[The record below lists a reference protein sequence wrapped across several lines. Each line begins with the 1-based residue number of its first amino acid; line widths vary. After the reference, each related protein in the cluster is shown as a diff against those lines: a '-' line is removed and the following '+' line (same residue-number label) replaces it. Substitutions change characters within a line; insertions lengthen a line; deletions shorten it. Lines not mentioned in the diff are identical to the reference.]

1 MAISWKRNAAHAP
14 ASAHL
19 PVAARHRAI
28 SRKGRRALRIREK
41 YLSRGGFLR
50 CVRVKSPH
58 SGRNDIMGQCVHR
71 CHFERSREIPCGRNG
86 TTRTRASPFAGGDS
100 PPAGSPCGQVVGAR
114 TYPLAE
120 RGRCVPRP
128 AGKEPLRAS
137 RRCQHLPLA
146 EHGRCVPRP
155 AANRTNT
162 TSFRPKRWRSGE
174 IPCNRKVIRR
184 HRPPDARVRAY
195 AKKIKKDL
203 KKR

>member
-50 CVRVKSPH
+50 CVRVKSSH

-86 TTRTRASPFAGGDS
+86 TTRTRASPFAGALI
-100 PPAGSPCGQVVGAR
+100 PPAGSPCGQVANAR

-120 RGRCVPRP
+120 QVGAFLVPPAGNPCGQVVNARTYPSAERGRCVPSP
-128 AGKEPLRAS
+128 A
-137 RRCQHLPLA
+137 
-146 EHGRCVPRP
+146 V
-155 AANRTNT
+155 NRTNT
-162 TSFRPKRWRSGE
+162 TSFRPKR
-174 IPCNRKVIRR
+174 
-184 HRPPDARVRAY
+184 
-195 AKKIKKDL
+195 
-203 KKR
+203 

>member
-1 MAISWKRNAAHAP
+1 MVISWKRNAAHAP

-58 SGRNDIMGQCVHR
+58 SGRNDIMGQCVYR

-86 TTRTRASPFAGGDS
+86 TTRTRASPFAGVLVLPAGS
-100 PPAGSPCGQVVGAR
+100 HRWQVVGARTYLWQNVVGAFLIPPAGSPCGQVVGAR
-114 TYPLAE
+114 TYSLAE

-128 AGKEPLRAS
+128 A
-137 RRCQHLPLA
+137 
-146 EHGRCVPRP
+146 
-155 AANRTNT
+155 ANRTKT
-162 TSFRPKRWRSGE
+162 TSFQPKR
-174 IPCNRKVIRR
+174 
-184 HRPPDARVRAY
+184 
-195 AKKIKKDL
+195 
-203 KKR
+203 

>member
-1 MAISWKRNAAHAP
+1 MVISWKRNAAHAP

-86 TTRTRASPFAGGDS
+86 TTRTRASPFAGALV
-100 PPAGSPCGQVVGAR
+100 PPAGSPCGQVVGAC
-114 TYPLAE
+114 TYLWQNVVGAFLVPPEGNSRWQVFVLNNVF
-120 RGRCVPRP
+120 RFGRAGRPRP
-128 AGKEPLRAS
+128 AGN
-137 RRCQHLPLA
+137 Q
-146 EHGRCVPRP
+146 
-155 AANRTNT
+155 TNT
-162 TSFRPKRWRSGE
+162 TSFRPKR
-174 IPCNRKVIRR
+174 
-184 HRPPDARVRAY
+184 
-195 AKKIKKDL
+195 
-203 KKR
+203 

>member
-1 MAISWKRNAAHAP
+1 MVISWKRNAAHAP

-114 TYPLAE
+114 TYLWQNVVGVFLVPPAGSPCGQVVGARTYPLAE

-128 AGKEPLRAS
+128 A
-137 RRCQHLPLA
+137 
-146 EHGRCVPRP
+146 
-155 AANRTNT
+155 ANQIKT
-162 TSFRPKRWRSGE
+162 TSFRPKR
-174 IPCNRKVIRR
+174 
-184 HRPPDARVRAY
+184 
-195 AKKIKKDL
+195 
-203 KKR
+203 